1 MCNIFKKKNYNLELF
16 SIQYTF
22 PFFIFENHNKKERGR
37 LDGEV

>member
-1 MCNIFKKKNYNLELF
+1 VLF

-22 PFFIFENHNKKERGR
+22 PFFFFENHNKKEIGR